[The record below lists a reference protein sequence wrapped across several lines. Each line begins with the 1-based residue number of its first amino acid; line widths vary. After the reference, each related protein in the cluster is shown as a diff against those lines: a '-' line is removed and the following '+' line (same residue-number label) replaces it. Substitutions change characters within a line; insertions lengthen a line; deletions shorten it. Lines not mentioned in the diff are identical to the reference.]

1 MGESFLGLEMV
12 FRWEHQTGP
21 RGLPGVPAQTREEG
35 GGSGRV
41 PGPREAAGAELQ
53 VP

>member
-1 MGESFLGLEMV
+1 MGESFLGLEML